1 MNGLTS
7 LFSFFSQVKP
17 SKRRWLK
24 ENYAQTELIAD
35 IVTVLSSLVFLTCP
49 YVLIRSAVLLKVE
62 IITKEAKLFLFKL
75 LSAVSFRP
83 DCFFFFFFI
92 ETVVQRS
99 LRNKGSHKD

>member
-1 MNGLTS
+1 MNVSTS

-49 YVLIRSAVLLKVE
+49 YVQIRSAVLLKVE
-62 IITKEAKLFLFKL
+62 IITKEAELFFKKKL

-83 DCFFFFFFI
+83 DCFFFFHF
-92 ETVVQRS
+92 S
-99 LRNKGSHKD
+99 